1 MVSKKTLNE
10 DNLARLGAE
19 RLAALLIEVSTGNAA
34 MKRRLRFELAGE
46 VGAKEVAREVRKR
59 IKTISKAKSFIDWTK
74 ARAFAADLDTQ
85 VHMIREK
92 VSSEEPEEA
101 FELLWQ
107 FVELAPSVYERS
119 NDSSGNIG
127 DIFYDACS
135 EMGEVA
141 IQARVNPVAL
151 AQRVF
156 DAICP
161 DGNNYGQYND
171 LIEFMGPA
179 LGDEGLDHLKG
190 LVNDFSKLPLPEERN
205 IKAHRLHFG
214 EGQIGYSLDGD
225 FVKRMRERF
234 VSLTLQQIADSQGDV
249 DSYISQQSEDTI
261 TNPLVA
267 ADIANRLLA
276 VDRACEALKYLNAV
290 TTNHAHTWQF
300 TEWNNARIDTLETLG
315 EKEELINFLW
325 ECFQRTLGSD
335 YLRNLMKQLPDFE
348 DFEYERRAFEWAA
361 SYTDIHQALY
371 FFVDWQ
377 AYEQGAK
384 LTVERHKDLN
394 GDLYQSLS
402 PAADALQ
409 GSYPL
414 AATLIRRSMIDSS
427 LNEGRSS
434 RYKHAARHLLECQS
448 ANAIL
453 NDYGEFITH
462 DDYVNQLKIKHGR
475 KISFWSFLPDDFI
488 SKHLSP

>member
-1 MVSKKTLNE
+1 MSMLRSDGLLPRMKPLSDKRSTIVSILDIGTSKVCCLIAELTPRDPGEAVLGRTHKIKVLGLGHQKSRGIKSGVIV
-10 DNLARLGAE
+10 NLDQAEQAIRHAVESAE
-19 RLAALLIEVSTGNAA
+19 RNAGMTVDSLITNVSSG
-34 MKRRLRFELAGE
+34 RLVSEAFSADISLGGHAVEDRDVSQVLLAG
-46 VGAKEVAREVRKR
+46 AQHA
-59 IKTISKAKSFIDWTK
+59 
-74 ARAFAADLDTQ
+74 
-85 VHMIREK
+85 
-92 VSSEEPEEA
+92 
-101 FELLWQ
+101 
-107 FVELAPSVYERS
+107 LAPERS
-119 NDSSGNIG
+119 VVHSI
-127 DIFYDACS
+127 
-135 EMGEVA
+135 
-141 IQARVNPVAL
+141 P
-151 AQRVF
+151 
-156 DAICP
+156 
-161 DGNNYGQYND
+161 
-171 LIEFMGPA
+171 
-179 LGDEGLDHLKG
+179 
-190 LVNDFSKLPLPEERN
+190 
-205 IKAHRLHFG
+205 
-214 EGQIGYSLDGD
+214 IGYSLDGD